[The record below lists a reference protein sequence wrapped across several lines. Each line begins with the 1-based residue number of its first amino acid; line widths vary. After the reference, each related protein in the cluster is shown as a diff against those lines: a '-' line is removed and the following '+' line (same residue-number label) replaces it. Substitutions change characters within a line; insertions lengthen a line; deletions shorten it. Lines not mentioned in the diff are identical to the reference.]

1 VTQTLKQ
8 SVINEDHELE
18 DRSSRSMEALAK
30 HRWHWTLDESNAGR
44 VGEREYARQVGRTVS
59 RISLYARGYETWAVR
74 HMANTLTE
82 AMEQAR
88 VGAETYAATKA
99 IAEVRGVA
107 TSTVRQKRP
116 EEVKRVRQIAQAQ
129 AERRGTSVEA
139 EAPRVAKML
148 HREEQTEQ
156 ERVERRRAS
165 PFRYVQIESELAA
178 ARRSLAR
185 ALVLA
190 GGEQWLTDE
199 REVIQLAI
207 DSVRKVLD
215 TIDRRIANTSGLDME
230 AEINAIL
237 AEVGD

>member
-1 VTQTLKQ
+1 
-8 SVINEDHELE
+8 
-18 DRSSRSMEALAK
+18 MEALAK
-30 HRWHWTLDESNAGR
+30 HRWHWTLDESNPER
-44 VGEREYARQVGRTVS
+44 VMPTAYARAVGRS
-59 RISLYARGYETWAVR
+59 QPQISIYAHGYEAYR
-74 HMANTLTE
+74 HMPIGSSLTV

-88 VGAETYAATKA
+88 VGAETYAVTQA

-190 GGEQWLTDE
+190 CGEQWLTDE